1 MIHVYPNPADA
12 AIGVIDTNVD
22 TLITNVAA
30 IKADTDAYLDAAVS
44 SKASQSSV
52 DTIDTNV
59 DTLVTNVAA
68 IKADTDAYLD
78 AAVSSVALKPQTGI
92 YRGTSVGITSWSTS
106 AARERLGYEITA
118 PALSASTYAAVLNIT
133 DTGFLWYCAALR
145 RTGFTSS
152 TLTSRIT
159 IDGVAWNPITDGT
172 SATSGDGHVAH
183 GMGSDTCPV
192 PIMIRFNTSLKIELS
207 SGSAQDAGD
216 CAIRVV
222 YSLD

>member
-1 MIHVYPNPADA
+1 MIYSFPDPLA
-12 AIGVIDTNVD
+12 
-22 TLITNVAA
+22 NVASDVTA
-30 IKADTDAYLDAAVS
+30 IKADTDAYLDASVATR
-44 SKASQSSV
+44 ATQSSV

-78 AAVSSVALKPQTGI
+78 AAVSSVAVKPQTAI
-92 YRGTSVGITSWSTS
+92 YLESSVGIISWSTS
-106 AARERLGYEITA
+106 AARGRLGYEITS
-118 PALSASTYAAVLNIT
+118 PQFVSPSTYYALLNLT
-133 DTGFLWYCAALR
+133 DSGYLWYCAALR

-172 SATSGDGHVAH
+172 SATSGDGHIAH
-183 GMGSDTCPV
+183 GMGSDTVPV
-192 PIMIRFNTSLKIELS
+192 PIMIRFNTSLKIELA